1 MKFAKY
7 LFSCRH
13 LEMIMN
19 SGLLF
24 NKDGFLALIEI
35 FCEAQVAQLAFVAVG
50 RGGH

>member
-1 MKFAKY
+1 
-7 LFSCRH
+7 
-13 LEMIMN
+13 MN

-50 RGGH
+50 RGDR